1 MLAPHVTSL
10 RVDLAMRFHG
20 FFCNQ
25 LLASPSHEVSVM
37 ARLAARDMRSNT
49 GSNLSVLRDWTGLD
63 PWTVARGRLRAA
75 LVLTDKAVVPEAD
88 SWRIGYLQQLL
99 TARLQAHYKAD
110 TLEEER
116 LQSLIDS
123 LVIN

>member
-1 MLAPHVTSL
+1 
-10 RVDLAMRFHG
+10 MRFHG
-20 FFCNQ
+20 FFVNQ

-49 GSNLSVLRDWTGLD
+49 GSNLSVLRDRTGLD

-75 LVLTDKAVVPEAD
+75 LVSTDKAVVPEAD